1 MIPAIAK
8 PKPIQDEPKTPIGLL
23 TFPAI
28 FHNRLFKLPM
38 FEIKTMK
45 KMVDKMNRLIAIEE
59 EAIRNQTVSTNYNSK
74 IQYLFI

>member
-8 PKPIQDEPKTPIGLL
+8 PKPIHAGPKTPIGLL

-45 KMVDKMNRLIAIEE
+45 KMVDKMNNLIAIEE
-59 EAIRNQTVSTNYNSK
+59 EAIRNQTVSINYESK
-74 IQYLFI
+74 MR

>member
-8 PKPIQDEPKTPIGLL
+8 PKPIHAGPKKPFGLL
-23 TFPAI
+23 TFPTI

-45 KMVDKMNRLIAIEE
+45 NMINKVNELIAIEE
-59 EAIRNQTVSTNYNSK
+59 EAIRNQTVSINYESK
-74 IQYLFI
+74 MR